1 MHLFPGLLF
10 LFLSN
15 IAIAQTSWY
24 VDFQNGSNQNS
35 GTSPTSPVK
44 TIDYLLS
51 SLQPKDTVFIMGQ
64 YNNPSYDPN
73 FVYGGNSDRNNPHIW
88 HKENTIRLVN
98 LHGAP
103 NQYIT
108 FKPYD
113 NTTVLKGD
121 GANIFR
127 VWNCSYIRIEGL
139 EIYGEVNHIPLS
151 SAEGL
156 VTDGMQFLYLDS
168 NVADPHHPALN
179 EVLFRVTV
187 GTTIA
192 QIQATTYPILG
203 PITRPSYIDTRGLYV
218 SGSHHIDIIGN
229 HIHHTPGGGLRV
241 SDGAYV
247 NIIGNEIHDC
257 SRRSYSGT
265 HALVVTKS
273 VPGNPDPGD
282 DTLYTIRIE
291 RNMVH
296 HNFNEIFSWV
306 GTKSIINPR
315 IDEGKGISLQR
326 NNIPAGVAANKRI
339 LAVNNICYWNGF
351 SGVHSNDGYHIDF
364 INNTCYMNSY
374 TNTITYTTNKLGKNI
389 GISAQG
395 GADIRIINNISVID
409 TDWNGYAISVAGT
422 ANLMVSDNLIFGVN
436 GTVSQDADV
445 VAVEVNTTI
454 ANPMFTDAA
463 HNNFRLKTNSPA
475 IGIANTIFAPP
486 VDYYNDM
493 RDNAPDLGA
502 IEYGTPSAINEAVNA
517 ENIKLYP
524 NPFQNKI
531 VIEQSGLTSKD
542 VRLYNLL
549 GQDLTADVL
558 IRTSESNTT
567 IETSDLPAGM
577 YVLRIKSSSLMV
589 YKSSER

>member
-1 MHLFPGLLF
+1 MLFIF
-10 LFLSN
+10 LFLSSLS
-15 IAIAQTSWY
+15 IAQTSWY
-24 VDFQNGSNQNS
+24 VSYQNGSNQNS
-35 GTSPTSPVK
+35 GTSPNSPVK
-44 TIDYLLS
+44 TIDYLVN

-73 FVYGGNSDRNNPHIW
+73 FVYGGNNDRNNPHIW
-88 HKENTIRLVN
+88 HKENTIRLTN

-113 NTTVLKGD
+113 GSTVLKGD

-127 VWNCSYIRIEGL
+127 VWSCSYIRIEGL

-156 VTDGMQFLYLDS
+156 ITDGMQFLYLDS
-168 NVADPHHPALN
+168 NTADPYHPTLN

-192 QIQATTYPILG
+192 QIQATTYPVLG

-218 SGSHHIDIIGN
+218 TGSHHIDIIGN

-241 SDGAYV
+241 SESAFV
-247 NIIGNEIHDC
+247 NIIGNEINDC

-273 VPGNPDPGD
+273 KPGNPDPGD

-291 RNMVH
+291 RNLVH
-296 HNFNEIFSWV
+296 HNFNELFSWV
-306 GTKSIINPR
+306 GTKNIINPR

-326 NNIPAGVAANKRI
+326 NNLPNWIAGNNRI
-339 LAVNNICYWNGF
+339 LAENNICYWNGY
-351 SGVHSNDGYHIDF
+351 SGVHSNVGYHIDF

-374 TNTITYTTNKLGKNI
+374 TNTITYTTNKTGKNI

-395 GADIRIINNISVID
+395 GADIRMLNNISVID
-409 TDWNGYAISVAGT
+409 TDWNGYALSASGT
-422 ANLMVSDNLIFGVN
+422 TNLMVSDNLIFGVN
-436 GTVSQDADV
+436 GTISQDADV
-445 VAVEVNTTI
+445 MAVQVNTTI
-454 ANPMFTDAA
+454 ADPLFMDTANY
-463 HNNFRLKTNSPA
+463 NFRPKANSPV
-475 IGIANTIFAPP
+475 IGIANINFAPAL
-486 VDYYNDM
+486 DYYNYP

-502 IEYGTPSAINEAVNA
+502 IEYGTPSVINEELDAD
-517 ENIKLYP
+517 NIKLYP
-524 NPFQNKI
+524 NPFQNRI
-531 VIEQSGLTSKD
+531 TIEQAELKSSD

-549 GQDLTADVL
+549 GQDLTAE
-558 IRTSESNTT
+558 ISIKTSGLNTI
-567 IETSDLPAGM
+567 IETENLPEGM
-577 YVLRIKSSSLMV
+577 YVLRLKSTSVMV
-589 YKSSER
+589 YKSSDR